1 MSPEPKPI
9 ISLPRNQFVALVVGV
24 CVLSAAI
31 GSGLALLAQTGP
43 EGPAGKRGPQGHVG
57 KPGPQGPAG
66 ESAGEELG
74 ALEGEVEELREEVE
88 EGGGSAEVEELEER
102 VEALEEELEAFAGLA
117 QEACVEGSF
126 IC

>member
-1 MSPEPKPI
+1 MPPEEKPN

-43 EGPAGKRGPQGHVG
+43 EGPAGKQGPRGHVG
-57 KPGPQGPAG
+57 KQGPRGPEG

-74 ALEGEVEELREEVE
+74 ALEGAVE
-88 EGGGSAEVEELEER
+88 EGGSSSEVGELEER
-102 VEALEEELEAFAGLA
+102 VEGLEEELEGFSGFAHELCG
-117 QEACVEGSF
+117 EGNF
-126 IC
+126 VC